1 MLRKAVLFATLLVAV
16 AAVPA
21 RAQMRVEAAATFGWT
36 FSDGVSGD
44 AILAGDG
51 QLYDRVDPKDSFSW
65 NLRLGIVTEEHVEFG
80 FLYGRQESTMV
91 LQGTATREL
100 GSMPV
105 TNYHGYVGYN
115 FGEADAKVRPY
126 LFFGLGATNYGQV
139 SFTAVNGVA
148 RQTASQTQF
157 SSTFGAGVKAFFS
170 PHAGIQAGMRWT
182 PTYIKSDPG
191 GWWCDPYWGC
201 YVVGSAQYSNQ
212 FELSGGVVFRF

>member
-1 MLRKAVLFATLLVAV
+1 MFRKAVLFATLLVAV

-21 RAQMRVEAAATFGWT
+21 RAQMRVEAGAMFGWT

-44 AILAGDG
+44 AVLAPDG
-51 QLYDRVDPKDSFSW
+51 NLYDRVDPKDSFSW
-65 NLRLGIVTEEHVEFG
+65 NLRIGVVTEEHVEFG
-80 FLYGRQESTMV
+80 FLYGRQESK
-91 LQGTATREL
+91 LLLNGTREREL

-115 FGEADAKVRPY
+115 FGDSDAKLRPY
-126 LFFGLGATNYGQV
+126 LYFGLGATSYSAV

-148 RQTASQTQF
+148 RSTTSQTQF
-157 SSTFGAGVKAFFS
+157 SSTFGAGVKAFFN
-170 PHAGIQAGMRWT
+170 PHAGIQAGVSWT

-201 YVVGSAQYSNQ
+201 YLVGSAQYSNQ
-212 FELSGGVVFRF
+212 FNLQGGLVFRF